1 LSTLSS
7 TSSSDPSSA
16 SSSASPGTR
25 APDIGRRWHA
35 TTFRLLS
42 VYGLIFAVSVMLLLG
57 FMSWVVTGEMERQND
72 LVMDWQLTYFDAIPR
87 AELAETIGHR
97 LEHERM
103 HAAYYGLF
111 RADGEHLAGDVTRL
125 PPGIRTDRK
134 GVTLDHTLPVP
145 SGQTA
150 PVVRAMADRRHDGD
164 VLLVARDLTHIIRIR
179 DTILNAL
186 FLSSGLCLAM
196 GVAGGLALG
205 MRQMRRVREI
215 RRVTQLIAQG
225 DLNQRLPVGGRDELD
240 MLSHLVNHMLDEVE
254 RLMTEVKGA
263 CDGIAHDLRTPL
275 AHVRSLLAHI
285 DESARGMSG
294 DGQTL
299 AWMPM
304 LERAREETDQLL
316 DRFRAMLRISEIG
329 SLKRRGGFAE
339 IYLEALVR
347 DVCELYE
354 PLAESRS
361 ISLAVEAAAVPV
373 VHGDRALLF
382 EALSNLLDN
391 ALKFTPAGGAV
402 RVLLEET
409 RDGPQVDVIDNGPG
423 IPVEERHAVMQRFYR
438 GEHTRHI
445 AGSGLGLGIVSAVLR
460 VHDFSARI
468 GSAEPGTRVSVE
480 CWPHTLA

>member
-7 TSSSDPSSA
+7 TASSTSSSGPSGPS
-16 SSSASPGTR
+16 GTR

-35 TTFRLLS
+35 ATFRLLS
-42 VYGLIFAVSVMLLLG
+42 VYGLIFAVSVILLLG

-72 LVMDWQLTYFDAIPR
+72 LVMDWQLTYFAAIPR
-87 AELAETIGHR
+87 AQLAETIGHR

-111 RADGEHLAGDVTRL
+111 RADGQHLAGDIMQV

-134 GVTLDHTLPVP
+134 GVTLDHTLPVASAQP
-145 SGQTA
+145 A
-150 PVVRAMADRRHDGD
+150 PVVRAMADRRHDGNIL
-164 VLLVARDLTHIIRIR
+164 VVARDLTHIIRIR

-186 FLSSGLCLAM
+186 LFSSGLCLAA
-196 GVAGGLALG
+196 GVVGGFALG

-275 AHVRSLLAHI
+275 AHVRSLLARI
-285 DESARGMSG
+285 DESARDMSE
-294 DGQTL
+294 DGRTL

-339 IYLEALVR
+339 IQLEALVR
-347 DVCELYE
+347 DVCDLYE

-361 ISLAVEAAAVPV
+361 ISLAVEATAVQV

-402 RVLLEET
+402 RVTLTQT

-445 AGSGLGLGIVSAVLR
+445 AGSGLGLGIVSAVMR

-468 GSAEPGTRVSVE
+468 GSAEPGTQVSIE

>member
-1 LSTLSS
+1 LSAAHSRVV
-7 TSSSDPSSA
+7 A
-16 SSSASPGTR
+16 A
-25 APDIGRRWHA
+25 DIGRRWHA
-35 TTFRLLS
+35 ASFRLLS

-72 LVMDWQLTYFDAIPR
+72 LVMDWQLTYFGAVPR
-87 AELAETIGHR
+87 AALAQTIGER
-97 LEHERM
+97 LEHERI

-111 RADGEHLAGDVTRL
+111 RADGTHLAGDVMRL
-125 PPGIRTDRK
+125 PPGMRTDHK
-134 GVTLDHTLPVP
+134 GVTLSHTLSL
-145 SGQTA
+145 SGTDKA

-186 FLSSGLCLAM
+186 LVSSLFCLVA

-225 DLNQRLPVGGRDELD
+225 DLNQRLPIGGRDELD

-275 AHVRSLLAHI
+275 AHVRTLLAHI
-285 DESARGMSG
+285 DESARS
-294 DGQTL
+294 DATL
-299 AWMPM
+299 GWLPM
-304 LERAREETDQLL
+304 LTRAREETDQLL

-329 SLKRRGGFAE
+329 TLKRRGGFAQ
-339 IYLEALVR
+339 IGLEELVR
-347 DVCELYE
+347 DICELYE

-361 ISLAVEAAAVPV
+361 ITLSVDAHTVHA

-402 RVLLEET
+402 RVTLAQT
-409 RDGPQVDVIDNGPG
+409 RDGPLIDVIDNGPG
-423 IPVEERHAVMQRFYR
+423 IPVDERHAVMQRFYR
-438 GEHTRHI
+438 GEQARHI

>member
-1 LSTLSS
+1 M
-7 TSSSDPSSA
+7 PSPA
-16 SSSASPGTR
+16 L
-25 APDIGRRWHA
+25 APDVGRRWHTA
-35 TTFRLLS
+35 TFRLLS
-42 VYGLIFAVSVMLLLG
+42 VYGLIFAVSVILLLG

-125 PPGIRTDRK
+125 PPGMRTDRK
-134 GVTLDHTLPVP
+134 GVTLDHTLPV
-145 SGQTA
+145 SSAEKA
-150 PVVRAMADRRHDGD
+150 PVVRAMADRRRDGD

-186 FLSSGLCLAM
+186 LLSSGICLAA
-196 GVAGGLALG
+196 GVAGGLALA

-275 AHVRSLLAHI
+275 AHVRTLLIHI
-285 DESARGMSG
+285 DEGART
-294 DGQTL
+294 DTTL
-299 AWMPM
+299 AWLPM

-329 SLKRRGGFAE
+329 TLKRRGGFAQ
-339 IYLEALVR
+339 IRLEALVR
-347 DVCELYE
+347 EVCELYE

-361 ISLAVEAAAVPV
+361 IALTVEATPVQV

-402 RVLLEET
+402 CVSLAQT
-409 RDGPQVDVIDNGPG
+409 RDGPQIDVVDNGPG

-468 GSAEPGTRVSVE
+468 GSAEPGTRVTVE